1 MLCGGQRRKVDLL
14 PQDSADTGEN
24 RRIDGQRRRISLRV
38 RGAGYELLIPFRG
51 YSAELKRERNQ
62 RSLSIRLAT
71 AKTSDAKRFSLTDNP
86 LRGAFGIAP
95 LCTLLAF
102 GLDFVLGTIL
112 NCLFD
117 LTTRPTTHYL
127 ENGISMRWQM
137 GIQGGHCDFIELFT
151 WWRNP
156 WPKDFVDY
164 KYEKGGIGGSLEE

>member
-1 MLCGGQRRKVDLL
+1 MRSCVLVTCVTTNSLKRSLKTQTFCARLVRLSRL
-14 PQDSADTGEN
+14 PYVLKLQC
-24 RRIDGQRRRISLRV
+24 GQRRRISLPV
-38 RGAGYELLIPFRG
+38 RGAGYELLIPFRE

-127 ENGISMRWQM
+127 ESGISMRWQM

-156 WPKDFVDY
+156 WP
-164 KYEKGGIGGSLEE
+164 

>member
-1 MLCGGQRRKVDLL
+1 
-14 PQDSADTGEN
+14 
-24 RRIDGQRRRISLRV
+24 
-38 RGAGYELLIPFRG
+38 
-51 YSAELKRERNQ
+51 
-62 RSLSIRLAT
+62 
-71 AKTSDAKRFSLTDNP
+71 
-86 LRGAFGIAP
+86 
-95 LCTLLAF
+95 LAF

-127 ENGISMRWQM
+127 ESGIGMRWQM
-137 GIQGGHCDFIELFT
+137 GIQGGHYYFIELFT

>member
-1 MLCGGQRRKVDLL
+1 MVDILNISALKLLNGGVPKAPSFSPLL
-14 PQDSADTGEN
+14 PSLA
-24 RRIDGQRRRISLRV
+24 GQRRRISLPV

-71 AKTSDAKRFSLTDNP
+71 AKTSDAKRFSLTDNS

-127 ENGISMRWQM
+127 ESGIGMRWQM

-156 WPKDFVDY
+156 WP
-164 KYEKGGIGGSLEE
+164 

>member
-1 MLCGGQRRKVDLL
+1 MI
-14 PQDSADTGEN
+14 SADIG
-24 RRIDGQRRRISLRV
+24 RHRGQRRRISLPV

-71 AKTSDAKRFSLTDNP
+71 LKTSDAKRFSLTDNS

-127 ENGISMRWQM
+127 ESGIGMRWQM